1 MSLFNEVATSAYLY
15 LLMILTDFMGDT
27 GFREQIGW
35 GILMLIGGVVAVNFI
50 KVLLKLPYLYNIVH
64 SKVKSVKCLKKKS
77 S

>member
-1 MSLFNEVATSAYLY
+1 MSIFNEVATSAYLY

-50 KVLLKLPYLYNIVH
+50 KVLLKLP
-64 SKVKSVKCLKKKS
+64 
-77 S
+77 